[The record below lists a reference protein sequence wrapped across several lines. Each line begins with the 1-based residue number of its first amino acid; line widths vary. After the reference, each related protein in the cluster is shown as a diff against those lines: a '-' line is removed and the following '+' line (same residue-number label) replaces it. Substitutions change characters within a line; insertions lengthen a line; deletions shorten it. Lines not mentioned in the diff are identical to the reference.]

1 VEGVFCE
8 VGLLLYGVLGSS
20 ARRRSQISLIWGMRL
35 LPDLATVVALYYAA
49 GLPLVPLL
57 CGRRMEEVSA
67 RTRLFAYLGVAIG
80 VIAGLYF
87 DWPF

>member
-1 VEGVFCE
+1 LDFRLTAFSE
-8 VGLLLYGVLGSS
+8 VQQEEDLKYHSFGGCACYL
-20 ARRRSQISLIWGMRL
+20 M
-35 LPDLATVVALYYAA
+35 LATVVALYYAA

-57 CGRRMEEVSA
+57 RGRSMEEVSA